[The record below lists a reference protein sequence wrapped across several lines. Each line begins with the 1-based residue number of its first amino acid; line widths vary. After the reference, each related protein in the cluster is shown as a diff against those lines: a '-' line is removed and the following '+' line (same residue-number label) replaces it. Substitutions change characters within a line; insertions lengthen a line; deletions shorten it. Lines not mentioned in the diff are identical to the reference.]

1 MVFSR
6 ASALLRERVAI
17 RVFEVSVSF
26 PSGLESA
33 PSPEYVLMHPE
44 LSAEQI
50 QQALQGI
57 SVPPQPQIMVDL
69 QMEQYMPDPD
79 LEVIARL
86 IAQDPGL
93 SGALLKIVNSPYYGL
108 SNKIASIQRAVNLLG
123 SRSIINLIN
132 AQSIKGEMNDETI
145 VTLNRFWD
153 TAQDVAMTC
162 LTLAKRTGAQA
173 VDEAYALGLFHDCG
187 VPLMLKRF
195 PNYMS
200 VLEEAYGNAGADSR
214 VVDTENNAFNTNHAV
229 VGYYTA
235 KSWRLPEHVTDAIA
249 NHHNALAVFSDESS
263 RNSQLKNL
271 LAILKMAEH
280 ICSSYRVLGN
290 QTVDHEWNAVGDLVL
305 DYVGLSD
312 YDFDSLKLSI
322 RELGAH

>member
-1 MVFSR
+1 MSQ
-6 ASALLRERVAI
+6 
-17 RVFEVSVSF
+17 
-26 PSGLESA
+26 
-33 PSPEYVLMHPE
+33 E

-132 AQSIKGEMNDETI
+132 AQSIKGEMSDDTI

-162 LTLAKRTGAQA
+162 LTLAKRTGSQA

-195 PNYMS
+195 PNYMA
-200 VLEEAYGNAGADSR
+200 VLEEAYANAGPDCR
-214 VVDTENNAFNTNHAV
+214 VVDTENKAFNTNHAV

-249 NHHNALAVFSDESS
+249 NHHNALAIFSDESS
-263 RNSQLKNL
+263 RNPQLKNL

-290 QTVDHEWNAVGDLVL
+290 QAVDHEWDAIGHMVL

-312 YDFDSLKLSI
+312 YDFESMKLSI

>member
-1 MVFSR
+1 MSQ
-6 ASALLRERVAI
+6 
-17 RVFEVSVSF
+17 
-26 PSGLESA
+26 
-33 PSPEYVLMHPE
+33 E

-57 SVPPQPQIMVDL
+57 SVPPQPQIMVEL
-69 QMEQYMPDPD
+69 QREQYMPDPD

-86 IAQDPGL
+86 ISQDPGL

-132 AQSIKGEMNDETI
+132 AQSIKGEMSDDTI

-162 LTLAKRTGAQA
+162 LTLAKRTGSQA

-195 PNYMS
+195 PNYMA
-200 VLEEAYGNAGADSR
+200 VLEEAYANAGADCR

-249 NHHNALAVFSDESS
+249 NHHNALAIFSDESS
-263 RNSQLKNL
+263 RNPQLKNL

-290 QTVDHEWNAVGDLVL
+290 QTVDHEWNAIGHLVL

-312 YDFDSLKLSI
+312 YDFESMKLSI

>member
-1 MVFSR
+1 MSQ
-6 ASALLRERVAI
+6 
-17 RVFEVSVSF
+17 
-26 PSGLESA
+26 
-33 PSPEYVLMHPE
+33 E

-50 QQALQGI
+50 QHALQGI

-69 QMEQYMPDPD
+69 QFEQYMPDPD
-79 LEVIARL
+79 LEVIAKL
-86 IAQDPGL
+86 ISQDPGL
-93 SGALLKIVNSPYYGL
+93 SGALLKLVNSPYYGL

-132 AQSIKGEMNDETI
+132 AQSIKGEMSDDTI

-162 LTLAKRTGAQA
+162 LTLAKRIGSQA

-195 PNYMS
+195 PEYMS
-200 VLEEAYGNAGADSR
+200 VLEDAYASAGAEQR
-214 VVDTENNAFNTNHAV
+214 VVDTENQVFNTNHAV

-235 KSWRLPEHVTDAIA
+235 KSWRLPEHLSNAIA
-249 NHHNALAVFSDESS
+249 NHHNALAVFSDDSA

-280 ICSSYRVLGN
+280 ICASYRVLGN
-290 QTVDHEWNAVGDLVL
+290 QSVDHEWNTVGHLVL
-305 DYVGLSD
+305 DYVGLSE
-312 YDFDSLKLSI
+312 YDFENLKQTI
-322 RELGAH
+322 RELGGH

>member
-1 MVFSR
+1 MSQ
-6 ASALLRERVAI
+6 
-17 RVFEVSVSF
+17 
-26 PSGLESA
+26 
-33 PSPEYVLMHPE
+33 E

-86 IAQDPGL
+86 ISQDPGL

-132 AQSIKGEMNDETI
+132 AQSIKGEMCDDTI

-162 LTLAKRTGAQA
+162 LTLAKRTGSQT

-200 VLEEAYGNAGADSR
+200 VLEQAYANAGPDCR
-214 VVDTENNAFNTNHAV
+214 VVDTENNAFHTNHAV

-249 NHHNALAVFSDESS
+249 NHHNALVIFSDETT
-263 RNSQLKNL
+263 RNPQLKNL

-290 QTVDHEWNAVGDLVL
+290 QPVDHEWNAIGHLVL

-312 YDFDSLKLSI
+312 YDFESLKLSI

>member
-1 MVFSR
+1 MSQ
-6 ASALLRERVAI
+6 
-17 RVFEVSVSF
+17 
-26 PSGLESA
+26 
-33 PSPEYVLMHPE
+33 E

-93 SGALLKIVNSPYYGL
+93 SGALLKVVNSSYFGL

-132 AQSIKGEMNDETI
+132 ALSIKGEMSDDTI

-195 PNYMS
+195 PNYMA
-200 VLEEAYGNAGADSR
+200 VLEEAYANAGADCR

-235 KSWRLPEHVTDAIA
+235 KSWRLPQHVTDAIA
-249 NHHNALAVFSDESS
+249 NHHNALVVFSDESS
-263 RNSQLKNL
+263 RNPQLKNL

-290 QTVDHEWNAVGDLVL
+290 QSVDHEWNAIGPLVL

-312 YDFDSLKLSI
+312 YDFESMKLSI
-322 RELGAH
+322 RELGTH

>member
-1 MVFSR
+1 MSQ
-6 ASALLRERVAI
+6 
-17 RVFEVSVSF
+17 
-26 PSGLESA
+26 
-33 PSPEYVLMHPE
+33 E

-86 IAQDPGL
+86 ISQDPGL

-132 AQSIKGEMNDETI
+132 AQSIKGEMSDETI

-162 LTLAKRTGAQA
+162 LTLAKRTGSQA

-195 PNYMS
+195 PDYMT
-200 VLEEAYGNAGADSR
+200 VLEEAYASADPENR
-214 VVDTENNAFNTNHAV
+214 VVDTENRAFNTNHAV

-235 KSWRLPEHVTDAIA
+235 KSWRLPEHVTNAIA
-249 NHHNALAVFSDESS
+249 NHHNALAIFSDESS

-280 ICSSYRVLGN
+280 ICASYRVLGN
-290 QTVDHEWNAVGDLVL
+290 QVDDHEWNSIGHLIL

-312 YDFDSLKLSI
+312 YDFENLKETV

>member
-1 MVFSR
+1 MSQ
-6 ASALLRERVAI
+6 
-17 RVFEVSVSF
+17 
-26 PSGLESA
+26 
-33 PSPEYVLMHPE
+33 E
-44 LSAEQI
+44 LTAEQI

-79 LEVIARL
+79 LDVIARL
-86 IAQDPGL
+86 ISQDPGL

-108 SNKIASIQRAVNLLG
+108 TNKIASIQRAVTLLG

-132 AQSIKGEMNDETI
+132 AQSIKGEMADETI

-153 TAQDVAMTC
+153 TAQDVAMTS
-162 LTLAKRTGAQA
+162 LTLAKRTGSQA
-173 VDEAYALGLFHDCG
+173 IDEAYALGLFHDCG
-187 VPLMLKRF
+187 IPLMIKRF
-195 PNYMS
+195 PDYMT
-200 VLEEAYGNAGADSR
+200 VLEQAYANAGPDKR
-214 VVDTENNAFNTNHAV
+214 VVDTENDAFNTNHAV

-235 KSWRLPEHVTDAIA
+235 KSWRLPEHVTNAIA
-249 NHHNALAVFSDESS
+249 NHHNALAIFSDEST

-280 ICSSYRVLGN
+280 ICASHRVLGGESE
-290 QTVDHEWNAVGDLVL
+290 DREWNAIAPLVL

-312 YDFDSLKLSI
+312 YDFETLRENI
-322 RELGAH
+322 RELGVH

>member
-1 MVFSR
+1 M
-6 ASALLRERVAI
+6 
-17 RVFEVSVSF
+17 
-26 PSGLESA
+26 P
-33 PSPEYVLMHPE
+33 PE
-44 LSAEQI
+44 LSSEQI
-50 QQALQGI
+50 SQTLQGI

-93 SGALLKIVNSPYYGL
+93 SGALMKIVNSPHYGL
-108 SNKIASIQRAVNLLG
+108 SNKIASIQRAVTLLG
-123 SRSIINLIN
+123 SRTVINLIN
-132 AQSIKGEMNDETI
+132 AQSIKGEMCDETI

-153 TAQDVAMTC
+153 TAQDVAMTSM
-162 LTLAKRTGAQA
+162 TLAKRTGSQA

-187 VPLMLKRF
+187 IPLMLKRF
-195 PNYMS
+195 PDYMT
-200 VLEEAYGNAGADSR
+200 VLEQAYANAGPASR
-214 VVDTENNAFNTNHAV
+214 VVDTENRHFNTNHAV

-235 KSWRLPEHVTDAIA
+235 KSWRLPEHLTHAIA
-249 NHHNALAVFSDESS
+249 NHHNALAIFSDDSS

-280 ICSSYRVLGN
+280 ICASHKVLGN
-290 QTVDHEWNAVGDLVL
+290 QREDHEWNSISHLVL
-305 DYVGLSD
+305 DYIGLSE
-312 YDFDSLKLSI
+312 YDFENLKESI

>member
-1 MVFSR
+1 MSQ
-6 ASALLRERVAI
+6 
-17 RVFEVSVSF
+17 
-26 PSGLESA
+26 
-33 PSPEYVLMHPE
+33 E

-57 SVPPQPQIMVDL
+57 TVPPQPQIMVDL

-86 IAQDPGL
+86 ISQDPGL
-93 SGALLKIVNSPYYGL
+93 SGALLKIVNSSYYGL

-132 AQSIKGEMNDETI
+132 ALSIRGEMSDDTI

-162 LTLAKRTGAQA
+162 LTLAKRTGSQA

-195 PNYMS
+195 PNYMA
-200 VLEEAYGNAGADSR
+200 VLEEAYANAGPDCR

-249 NHHNALAVFSDESS
+249 NHHNALAIFGDEST
-263 RNSQLKNL
+263 RNPQLKNL

-290 QTVDHEWNAVGDLVL
+290 QTVDHEWETVGPLVL

-312 YDFDSLKLSI
+312 YDFESLKLSI

>member
-1 MVFSR
+1 MSQ
-6 ASALLRERVAI
+6 
-17 RVFEVSVSF
+17 
-26 PSGLESA
+26 
-33 PSPEYVLMHPE
+33 E

-50 QQALQGI
+50 QHALQGI

-69 QMEQYMPDPD
+69 QFEQYMPDPD
-79 LEVIARL
+79 LEVIAKL

-93 SGALLKIVNSPYYGL
+93 SGALLKLVNSPYYGL
-108 SNKIASIQRAVNLLG
+108 TNKIASIQRAVNLLG

-132 AQSIKGEMNDETI
+132 AQSIKGEMSDDTI

-162 LTLAKRTGAQA
+162 LTLAKRIGSQA

-195 PNYMS
+195 PEYMS
-200 VLEEAYGNAGADSR
+200 VLEDAYASAGAEQR
-214 VVDTENNAFNTNHAV
+214 VVDTENQVFNTNHAV

-235 KSWRLPEHVTDAIA
+235 KSWRLPEHLSNAIA
-249 NHHNALAVFSDESS
+249 NHHNALAVFSDDSA

-280 ICSSYRVLGN
+280 ICASYRVLGN
-290 QTVDHEWNAVGDLVL
+290 QSVDHEWNTVGHLVL
-305 DYVGLSD
+305 DYVGLSE
-312 YDFDSLKLSI
+312 YDFENLKQTI
-322 RELGAH
+322 RELGGH

>member
-1 MVFSR
+1 MSQ
-6 ASALLRERVAI
+6 
-17 RVFEVSVSF
+17 
-26 PSGLESA
+26 
-33 PSPEYVLMHPE
+33 E
-44 LSAEQI
+44 LSPEQI

-93 SGALLKIVNSPYYGL
+93 SGALLKIVNSSYYGL

-132 AQSIKGEMNDETI
+132 ALSIKGEMSDDTI

-162 LTLAKRTGAQA
+162 LSLAKRTGSQA

-195 PNYMS
+195 PNYMA
-200 VLEEAYGNAGADSR
+200 VLEQAYANAGPDCR
-214 VVDTENNAFNTNHAV
+214 VVDTENNAFHTNHAV

-249 NHHNALAVFSDESS
+249 NHHNALAIFSDETS
-263 RNSQLKNL
+263 RNPQLKNL

-290 QTVDHEWNAVGDLVL
+290 QPVDHEWNAIGHLVL

-312 YDFDSLKLSI
+312 YDFESLKLSI